1 MVSRRNVS
9 PDEHASSQTH
19 RRTGGGRA
27 ILAAAAAF
35 FLLTLFCP
43 VVDASSEPSGTP
55 PREGQPVP
63 TLRQKK
69 PSGVANPAKTVPT
82 ARKPSPAKNESSKPP
97 AAAKKKPQPA
107 PVVNNKTKAK
117 AETLVAELSPVLPTS
132 LEQEIGKFFGLR
144 YRLGGDGREGFD
156 CSGLVKR
163 IYEDAFGIRIP
174 RSSIELS
181 RFDHLQPVSPEELK
195 PGDLVFFGPN
205 RKRVNHVGL
214 YLSGGRFLHAAR
226 SEGVTI
232 SSLEDQYWK
241 SRFMF
246 SRRMRGLE
254 LEEERE
260 DSATVAFE
268 RELRKDA
275 YIAGLGK
282 DELDVRFLEAGIEI
296 NDTIELLVSG
306 FFLSALDPAGIIP
319 AAMDAASG
327 AEEGNELKSGDAG
340 FRVGAAFS
348 PFEWIKLIPSIFQ
361 SESDKGE
368 RSERQQ
374 RMGLETWMILPESRV
389 AVFLAAH
396 ARNQEDLL
404 QRPLEINPDMQTADF
419 SLGLHYQFSDALR
432 FSLWGSHAYRPET
445 GVATDDT
452 GRRASSSLD
461 QLSFQFRLQ
470 F

>member
-1 MVSRRNVS
+1 MVSRRNAS
-9 PDEHASSQTH
+9 PDEHASIH
-19 RRTGGGRA
+19 PNRRTGGRA
-27 ILAAAAAF
+27 ILVAVAAL
-35 FLLTLFCP
+35 FLLGPFCP
-43 VVDASSEPSGTP
+43 VAHSHPVSPGKTPAEGKSSTTVQQAKSSG
-55 PREGQPVP
+55 G
-63 TLRQKK
+63 
-69 PSGVANPAKTVPT
+69 AKTVK
-82 ARKPSPAKNESSKPP
+82 AVPAPRTPAAGKNETGNST
-97 AAAKKKPQPA
+97 AAKKKKPQPA
-107 PVVNNKTKAK
+107 PVVSSKTKAK
-117 AETLVAELSPVLPTS
+117 AEAIASELSPALPTS

-144 YRLGGDGREGFD
+144 YRLGGEGREGFD

-181 RFDHLQPVSPEELK
+181 RFDQLQPVATEELK

-205 RKRVNHVGL
+205 RKRVNHVGV
-214 YLSGGRFLHAAR
+214 YLAGGRFLHAAR

-232 SSLEDQYWK
+232 SSLDDQYWK

-246 SRRMRGLE
+246 SRRMSGLK

-260 DSATVAFE
+260 DFEALGFE

-275 YIAGLGK
+275 FLAGVGR
-282 DELDVRFLEAGIEI
+282 DEFDVRFLDAGIEI
-296 NDTIELLVSG
+296 NDMLELLVSG
-306 FFLSALDPAGIIP
+306 FFLRALDPGAGILSE
-319 AAMDAASG
+319 MDAASAPESG
-327 AEEGNELKSGDAG
+327 GDLQSGDAG

-361 SESDKGE
+361 SESDRGE
-368 RSERQQ
+368 RGERQQ
-374 RMGLETWMILPESRV
+374 RVGLETWMILPESRV

-404 QRPLEINPDMQTADF
+404 QRPLDINPDLQTADV

-432 FSLWGSHAYRPET
+432 FSLWGSHAYRPEPED
-445 GVATDDT
+445 AAADA
-452 GRRASSSLD
+452 GRRASTSLD
-461 QLSFQFRLQ
+461 QFSFQFRLQ